1 MAKKTIEQLAK
12 EIYNDYLGTE
22 DEVTLEEAKEMAEME
37 LGAKENVKTYVK
49 SDKSVNRKKTVRER
63 KVDTKKSDILNMLT
77 VGLKESNIDFEIHN
91 ENKITFVLD
100 SESYTVNLIRHRNKW
115 RGASPFL
122 DTRYRVSFF
131 IPLELMGTNWVRLD

>member
-1 MAKKTIEQLAK
+1 MAKKTLDELAK
-12 EIYNDYLGTE
+12 DIYDEYLGTD

-49 SDKSVNRKKTVRER
+49 SDKAVNRKKTVRER

-100 SESYTVNLIRHRNKW
+100 SESYTVNLIRHRNK
-115 RGASPFL
+115 
-122 DTRYRVSFF
+122 
-131 IPLELMGTNWVRLD
+131 

>member
-1 MAKKTIEQLAK
+1 MAKKTLEQLAK
-12 EIYNDYLGTE
+12 DIYNEYLGTD

-49 SDKSVNRKKTVRER
+49 SDKAVNRKKTVRER

-115 RGASPFL
+115 AETLAIKTLVIKCLFL
-122 DTRYRVSFF
+122 CLRVRY
-131 IPLELMGTNWVRLD
+131 N

>member
-12 EIYNDYLGTE
+12 EIYDDYLGTE

-63 KVDTKKSDILNMLT
+63 KVDTDK
-77 VGLKESNIDFEIHN
+77 H
-91 ENKITFVLD
+91 
-100 SESYTVNLIRHRNKW
+100 
-115 RGASPFL
+115 
-122 DTRYRVSFF
+122 
-131 IPLELMGTNWVRLD
+131 ELMQCVQFGIEEIVQNLQVKTENECSFSYNGCEYSLKIIKHRPKK

>member
-63 KVDTKKSDILNMLT
+63 KVDTKKSNILSML
-77 VGLKESNIDFEIHN
+77 VIGLNDNNIDYEVHN
-91 ENKITFVLD
+91 ENKITFVLNN
-100 SESYTVNLIRHRNKW
+100 ESYTVNLIRHRNK
-115 RGASPFL
+115 
-122 DTRYRVSFF
+122 
-131 IPLELMGTNWVRLD
+131 

>member
-1 MAKKTIEQLAK
+1 MAKKTLEQLAK
-12 EIYNDYLGTE
+12 DIYNEYLGTD

-49 SDKSVNRKKTVRER
+49 SEKAVNRKKTVRER

-77 VGLKESNIDFEIHN
+77 VGLKEKNIDFEIHN

-100 SESYTVNLIRHRNKW
+100 SESYTVNLIRHRNK
-115 RGASPFL
+115 
-122 DTRYRVSFF
+122 
-131 IPLELMGTNWVRLD
+131 

>member
-1 MAKKTIEQLAK
+1 MAKKTIEELAK

-63 KVDTKKSDILNMLT
+63 KVDTKKSNILSMLA
-77 VGLKESNIDFEIHN
+77 VGLTNNNIDFELHN
-91 ENKITFVLD
+91 ENKIIFTFIN
-100 SESYTVNLIRHRNKW
+100 SWKTE
-115 RGASPFL
+115 
-122 DTRYRVSFF
+122 
-131 IPLELMGTNWVRLD
+131 

>member
-1 MAKKTIEQLAK
+1 MAKKTLEQLAK
-12 EIYNDYLGTE
+12 DIYDEYLGTD

-49 SDKSVNRKKTVRER
+49 SEKAVNRKKTVRER

-77 VGLKESNIDFEIHN
+77 VGLKEKNIDFEIHN

-100 SESYTVNLIRHRNKW
+100 SESYTVNLIRHRNK
-115 RGASPFL
+115 
-122 DTRYRVSFF
+122 
-131 IPLELMGTNWVRLD
+131 

>member
-1 MAKKTIEQLAK
+1 MAKKTLEQLAK
-12 EIYNDYLGTE
+12 DIYDEYLGTD

-37 LGAKENVKTYVK
+37 LSAKENVKTYVK
-49 SDKSVNRKKTVRER
+49 SDKAVNRKKTVRER

-100 SESYTVNLIRHRNKW
+100 SESYTVNLIRHRNK
-115 RGASPFL
+115 
-122 DTRYRVSFF
+122 
-131 IPLELMGTNWVRLD
+131 

>member
-37 LGAKENVKTYVK
+37 LGAKDNVKTYVK

-63 KVDTKKSDILNMLT
+63 KVDTKKSNILSMLA
-77 VGLKESNIDFEIHN
+77 VGLTNNNIDFELHN
-91 ENKITFVLD
+91 ENKIIFTFNGD
-100 SESYTVNLIRHRNKW
+100 NYTVNLIRHRNK
-115 RGASPFL
+115 
-122 DTRYRVSFF
+122 
-131 IPLELMGTNWVRLD
+131 